1 MQFWTFENRG
11 PKQPQTLMDA
21 IEGVPVL
28 VALTVSAG
36 HPIMVKKRHGD
47 QAFTVLAHGE
57 ALRADSHAANYKF
70 IRYVDPQPEQPVVLP
85 ATLGVGEPYRL
96 YKLKDSES
104 LYWADPRNGNS
115 NKLCGGYIRSD
126 VGAMDRPVES
136 ATNIFA
142 VLKTLD

>member
-1 MQFWTFENRG
+1 MQYWTFENRG

-28 VALTVSAG
+28 VAWTVSAG

-57 ALRADSHAANYKF
+57 ALRSDSHAANYKF

-85 ATLGVGEPYRL
+85 ATLGVGESNRL
-96 YKLKDSES
+96 YKC
-104 LYWADPRNGNS
+104 RFF
-115 NKLCGGYIRSD
+115 GGYFWKTPEGDANLLTDAGYVRSSSE
-126 VGAMDRPVES
+126 AKCYEVES